1 MASGFK
7 NFINKL
13 NQPIGGGGKTS
24 DKKRKA
30 NLIGMDLTEDGFDLN
45 ILEEKM
51 Q

>member
-7 NFINKL
+7 NFIDKL

-30 NLIGMDLTEDGFDLN
+30 NLALKTLELTPADAINLG
-45 ILEEKM
+45 
-51 Q
+51 